1 MFSPDEDDKQKKKK
15 ENDID
20 QLNEPEGEDDQVNP
34 YHNELEEPPEP
45 EDLNLGDKMNLDN
58 GDANDNDE
66 QPEENP
72 FDIDAMKDKMEV
84 DDEAEED
91 DKEAEGDDE
100 QTPKVDGEDSSDDED
115 GETKRDEEQPKD
127 GDGEE
132 EQQQPEETPADSN
145 CPGPKEDEVDETKEE
160 EEKVADEPDV
170 DKKQPEED
178 FHQSKD
184 QATKEENAQSMPDN
198 ENKGSVDQVQNQ
210 QPSEE
215 SKQQDDMDAQDTGED
230 KQAIGQ
236 AENEESKSGHQGIA
250 DTKESQTKDQKPKN
264 KDVKEKRKQGNTNEE
279 RTLGDPEQQEK
290 KQLKTIDKLNETEA
304 KDKEDKEDKA
314 ADEAEEYQHI
324 KEAKPSDKTT
334 LDNATE
340 DQSKQIAH
348 EDKAPEEEQL
358 DEEQT
363 NTDEVPPEDANN
375 DDEQP
380 DNVDKMQSEK
390 LDQKSD
396 KPSKNKEPNPETS
409 EQADPVEVEGD
420 KVDTHRVQRGTDTSA
435 HCAVDLLQDTSLP
448 LEPTA
453 AETLDMRKLF
463 ERERLTTR
471 LVQTTHADFDTWQTI
486 SNKML
491 PNARELCEHL
501 RLILEPTKC
510 TRLKGDYRTGR
521 RINLKKIIPYI
532 ASQFR
537 KDKIWLRRTKPAQR
551 DYKITVAID
560 DSKSMDHNNSKQLT
574 LEAISLVSQ
583 ALTLLE
589 SGRLSIVSFGEAPQ
603 IILNHSD
610 QFDGP
615 KLVNALTFE
624 QKQSRIGELLNFTRV
639 ACAEDAGG
647 SSADNGIFE
656 NLLIVLSDGR
666 NIFSE
671 GTQLVRNAV
680 KLARLQRIF
689 VVYIIID
696 NPDNK
701 YSILDMRGFSADR
714 TTLCSYLDTFPFPYY
729 VIVRDLGQLP
739 LVLSDAMRQW
749 FELVNSEQ

>member
-1 MFSPDEDDKQKKKK
+1 
-15 ENDID
+15 
-20 QLNEPEGEDDQVNP
+20 
-34 YHNELEEPPEP
+34 
-45 EDLNLGDKMNLDN
+45 MNLDN
-58 GDANDNDE
+58 ADANENDE

-84 DDEAEED
+84 DEDAEED
-91 DKEAEGDDE
+91 DKEAEGDEDK
-100 QTPKVDGEDSSDDED
+100 TPKVDGDDDESSED
-115 GETKRDEEQPKD
+115 EEGETKRDDNQQKE
-127 GDGEE
+127 GEDE
-132 EQQQPEETPADSN
+132 QQPEELPSDSN
-145 CPGPKEDEVDETKEE
+145 CPGQKEDEEEAKEE
-160 EEKVADEPDV
+160 KINDDEDKE
-170 DKKQPEED
+170 KKQPEED

-184 QATKEENAQSMPDN
+184 QATKEENAQSMPDD

-210 QPSEE
+210 QPTEE

-279 RTLGDPEQQEK
+279 RTLGDPDQQEK
-290 KQLKTIDKLNETEA
+290 KQLKTIDKLNQSEA
-304 KDKEDKEDKA
+304 KEKEDMEEKA

-348 EDKAPEEEQL
+348 EDETPG
-358 DEEQT
+358 EEQT
-363 NTDEVPPEDANN
+363 EEDQCNTDDLPPEDLNN
-375 DDEQP
+375 PEDDPEHI
-380 DNVDKMQSEK
+380 DKMQSEK

-396 KPSKNKEPNPETS
+396 KPSKNKESNPDPS
-409 EQADPVEVEGD
+409 EQPDPVEVEGD
-420 KVDTHRVQRGTDTSA
+420 TVDTHLVPRGTDTSA
-435 HCAVDLLQDTSLP
+435 HCAVDILQDNSLP
-448 LEPTA
+448 LEPTV
-453 AETLDMRKLF
+453 AETFDMRKLF
-463 ERERLTTR
+463 EKERQTTR
-471 LVQTTHADFDTWQTI
+471 LVHPSHSDFDTWQTI

-491 PNARELCEHL
+491 PNARELCEQL

-560 DSKSMDHNNSKQLT
+560 DSKSMHHNNSKQLT

-603 IILNHSD
+603 IILNHSE

-624 QKQSRIGELLNFTRV
+624 QNQSRIGELLNFSRV
-639 ACAEDAGG
+639 ACTEDAGG
-647 SSADNGIFE
+647 SSSDNGIFE

-671 GTQLVRNAV
+671 GEQMVRNAV

-689 VVYIIID
+689 IVYIIID

-701 YSILDMRGFSADR
+701 HSILDIRVPSFSADR
-714 TTLCSYLDTFPFPYY
+714 KSISMRSYLDSFPFPYY